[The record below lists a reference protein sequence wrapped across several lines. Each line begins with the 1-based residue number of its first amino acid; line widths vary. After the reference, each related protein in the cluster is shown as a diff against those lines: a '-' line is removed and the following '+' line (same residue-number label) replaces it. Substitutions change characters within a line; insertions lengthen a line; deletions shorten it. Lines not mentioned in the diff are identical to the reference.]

1 VIQLTRLNNKP
12 LFVNADLIKFVE
24 QSPDTLV
31 TLISGEKLVVLETAE
46 EIRARFV
53 DFRRTILRGLS
64 LSWDRPASPASV
76 TETSGIAEP
85 YSQSQT
91 SEQCGSEQQSSEPKR

>member
-46 EIRARFV
+46 QIRDLFIA
-53 DFRRTILRGLS
+53 FRRSIVPGLAS
-64 LSWDRPASPASV
+64 NSEVSPSPCSFPEPAPGG
-76 TETSGIAEP
+76 EQEP
-85 YSQSQT
+85 
-91 SEQCGSEQQSSEPKR
+91 EK

>member
-1 VIQLTRLNNKP
+1 MIQLTRLNNKP

-46 EIRARFV
+46 EIRDRFV
-53 DFRRTILRGLS
+53 AFRRSVLQGVS
-64 LSWDRPASPASV
+64 LTWDTAPSHSPHP
-76 TETSGIAEP
+76 EPGSGVPGPE
-85 YSQSQT
+85 
-91 SEQCGSEQQSSEPKR
+91 K

>member
-53 DFRRTILRGLS
+53 DFRRTILHGLS
-64 LSWDRPASPASV
+64 LSWDRPASPAPLS
-76 TETSGIAEP
+76 ETGGKAEP
-85 YSQSQT
+85 ESQA
-91 SEQCGSEQQSSEPKR
+91 SEQNRSEQQSSEPKR

>member
-1 VIQLTRLNNKP
+1 MIRLTRLNNKP

-53 DFRRTILRGLS
+53 NFRRTILHGLS
-64 LSWDRPASPASV
+64 LSWDRPASPASLP
-76 TETSGIAEP
+76 ETGVNAEP
-85 YSQSQT
+85 ESQT
-91 SEQCGSEQQSSEPKR
+91 AEQNRAAQQSSEPKR